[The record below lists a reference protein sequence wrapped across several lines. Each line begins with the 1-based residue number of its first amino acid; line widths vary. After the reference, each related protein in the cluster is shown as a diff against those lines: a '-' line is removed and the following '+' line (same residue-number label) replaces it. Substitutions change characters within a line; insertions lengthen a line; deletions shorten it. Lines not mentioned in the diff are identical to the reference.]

1 MRHLLLLETWESLW
15 DFGGHQQYPFISPI
29 IPKGLR
35 VPKFQPS
42 ESCSSYQ
49 SNEEILYPYVLTNRH
64 LNQSFHASL
73 ILHDCCTIHSGSG
86 EMHLDDL
93 GSLGDQGRVGGRVCG
108 LHWVADCRCF
118 QACVKLLM
126 MLMARWLWDALMVKD
141 SSMIIQELRHTP
153 MRPGVQH
160 VAVVSTRFTPFKFV
174 WVPYALHVMVAL
186 EASLQSY
193 IGITAAVFENMM
205 QAEESGVKL

>member
-1 MRHLLLLETWESLW
+1 MILATKSVVNTDGMTSFDKDSSYLLDSFIDSRRSQIIRPHDQLMRHLLLLETWESLW

-126 MLMARWLWDALMVKD
+126 MLMAR
-141 SSMIIQELRHTP
+141 
-153 MRPGVQH
+153 
-160 VAVVSTRFTPFKFV
+160 
-174 WVPYALHVMVAL
+174 
-186 EASLQSY
+186 
-193 IGITAAVFENMM
+193 
-205 QAEESGVKL
+205 